1 MGIARLGHYAIR
13 TRDLDAS
20 LRFYTR
26 VLGFRAGYRPPF
38 PFPGVWL
45 YAGADESDFGL
56 VHLIATS
63 PAGGEARGLR
73 DYLGARDDA
82 AAGSGAID
90 HVAFLAEDW
99 LEMRARCEAEGLR
112 YSLRDVPALGLLQ
125 VFLTD
130 PSGVVV
136 ELNYPAAEAG

>member
-13 TRDLDAS
+13 TRDFDAS
-20 LRFYTR
+20 LDFYTR

-38 PFPGVWL
+38 PFPGAWL
-45 YAGADESDFGL
+45 YADADESDFGV
-56 VHLIATS
+56 VHLIDADD
-63 PAGGEARGLR
+63 AGGLR
-73 DYLGARDDA
+73 AYLGARGGA
-82 AAGSGAID
+82 AAGSGAVD
-90 HVAFLAEDW
+90 HVAFLAEGW
-99 LEMRARCEAEGLR
+99 PAMRARCDAEGLR
-112 YSLRDVPALGLLQ
+112 YSLRAVPELGLLQ